1 MASQADKEKTKEI
14 LLKVGQHLKGTEGG
28 SRFVVVRCA
37 NLEEVQTVAGL
48 LPRAFPKIRWASVPV
63 AIHGLEPSLEKAA
76 EVASA
81 GKAIPILY
89 TLTGEDTD
97 RCLDAG
103 EAKVLEARAAELK
116 LLSLPIVLVVLA
128 PSVRVLVQNA
138 PVLWEGKGGYLA
150 WPSEPPEVLQ
160 QDDGAI
166 GTPHLDDGEEPP
178 PPEETRKVLEQLEGD
193 SAADYL
199 IAVSERYLQTGSL
212 EQARMFLL
220 RAVQIYSETANLK
233 GMAMAYHLL
242 GVEGEGRGDYDT
254 AIEWF
259 DQAIDNRRILDDQE
273 GLSESFGHKGYSHY
287 LKGEYER
294 ATRAFDE
301 AIKIDEEL
309 GLKSRVSAGYRKI
322 AMVMELK
329 GDYHSAEELY
339 NRSLVIEEEL
349 GNPKGMARVYHH
361 LGRLKEESGSYDEAV
376 TYHTSSVELKE
387 QEGDTMGLATSN
399 HQLGNLALKKGE
411 FEEAIAFYEKA
422 LDQEREI
429 GDRQGL
435 ARTGAQLGLAF
446 RETGQIEKALYN
458 LVKAYR
464 LLQKLRSPLAS
475 EVLGKVEEI
484 QDLVTVEVFNKIL
497 REASLST
504 SVQ

>member
-1 MASQADKEKTKEI
+1 MPTTVDKEKTREI
-14 LLKVGQHLKGTEGG
+14 LLKVGQHLKGAEGG
-28 SRFVVVRCA
+28 SRFVVLRCA
-37 NLEEVQTVAGL
+37 NLEEVQTAAGL

-76 EVASA
+76 EVAGA
-81 GKAIPILY
+81 GRAVPILY

-97 RCLDAG
+97 RCVGADDA
-103 EAKVLEARAAELK
+103 KLLEKKAAELK
-116 LLSLPIVLVVLA
+116 LTSLPIVLVVLS

-138 PVLWEGKGGYLA
+138 PELWENKGGYLA
-150 WPSEPPEVLQ
+150 WPTEPPE
-160 QDDGAI
+160 I
-166 GTPHLDDGEEPP
+166 GHVEEEAGRSPLLDDGEEPP
-178 PPEETRKVLEQLEGD
+178 PPEETRKVLEQLQGD

-199 IAVSERYLQTGSL
+199 IAVSERYLQIGQL

-220 RAVQIYSETANLK
+220 RAVQIYSETASLK
-233 GMAMAYHLL
+233 GMAQGYHLL

-273 GLSESFGHKGYSHY
+273 GLSESFGHKGHSHY
-287 LKGEYER
+287 LKGEYDL

-309 GLKSRVSAGYRKI
+309 DLKSRASAGYRKI

-329 GDYHSAEELY
+329 RDFHRAEELY
-339 NRSLVIEEEL
+339 NRSLVLEEEL

-361 LGRLKEESGSYDEAV
+361 LGRLKEEAGEYDEAIA
-376 TYHTSSVELKE
+376 YHTNSIELKE

-399 HQLGNLALKKGE
+399 HQLGNLALNKGE
-411 FEEAIAFYEKA
+411 FEEAIEFYDRAMAQEK
-422 LDQEREI
+422 EV

-435 ARTGAQLGLAF
+435 ARTLAQLGLAY
-446 RETGQIEKALYN
+446 RETGQIEKALLN
-458 LVKAYR
+458 LVKAYQ

-484 QDLVTVEVFNKIL
+484 QDLVTADVFNKIL
-497 REASLST
+497 RDASLST

>member
-1 MASQADKEKTKEI
+1 MAAPADKEKTKEI
-14 LLKVGQHLKGTEGG
+14 LLKVGQHLKGGDGG
-28 SRFVVVRCA
+28 SRLVVVRCA

-63 AIHGLEPSLEKAA
+63 AIHGLEPSLEKAV
-76 EVASA
+76 EVAKA

-97 RCLDAG
+97 RCLDSAD
-103 EAKVLEARAAELK
+103 AVVLETRARELK
-116 LLSLPIVLVVLA
+116 LTSLPIVLVVLS
-128 PSVRVLVQNA
+128 PSVRVLVQHA
-138 PVLWEGKGGYLA
+138 PDLWNGKGGYLA
-150 WPSEPPEVLQ
+150 WPSEPPELAEQ
-160 QDDGAI
+160 GGEAEQA
-166 GTPHLDDGEEPP
+166 PYLEDGEEPP
-178 PPEETRKVLEQLEGD
+178 PPEETRKVLEQMEGD
-193 SAADYL
+193 PAADYL
-199 IAVSERYLQTGSL
+199 VTVSERYLQVGQL

-220 RAVQIYSETANLK
+220 RSVQIYSETANLK
-233 GMAMAYHLL
+233 GMASSYHLL
-242 GVEGEGRGDYDT
+242 GVEAEGRGDYDT

-287 LKGEYER
+287 LKGEYDW
-294 ATRAFDE
+294 ATRAFDD

-329 GDYHSAEELY
+329 RDLHSAEELY
-339 NRSLVIEEEL
+339 NRSLVMEEEL

-361 LGRLKEESGSYDEAV
+361 LGRLKEEAGDYDEAIA
-376 TYHTSSVELKE
+376 YHTSSVELKE
-387 QEGDTMGLATSN
+387 QEGDSMGLATSN

-411 FEEAIAFYEKA
+411 FDEAIEFYQSA
-422 LDQEREI
+422 MQQEEEI

-458 LVKAYR
+458 LVKAYQ

-484 QDLVTVEVFNKIL
+484 QDLVTADVFNKIL